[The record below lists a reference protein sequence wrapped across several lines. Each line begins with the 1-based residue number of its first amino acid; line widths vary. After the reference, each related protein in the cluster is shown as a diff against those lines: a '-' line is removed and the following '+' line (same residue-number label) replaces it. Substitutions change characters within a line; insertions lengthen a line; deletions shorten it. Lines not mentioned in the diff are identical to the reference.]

1 MPPAADLSD
10 LQLATIRVLWDR
22 GEATTAEVH
31 KALHRSRGLA
41 VTTVATLLR
50 RLEERGLV
58 AHRADGR
65 AFVYRALLS
74 ETEARRSAMSTLLR
88 SLFRNDAQALFSQ
101 LVAHDAVDDADLAE
115 MRKLLADSTR
125 ARRGKTR

>member
-22 GEATTAEVH
+22 GEVTTAEVH
-31 KALHRSRGLA
+31 KALQPSRGLA

-74 ETEARRSAMSTLLR
+74 EAEARCSAMSTLLR
-88 SLFRNDAQALFSQ
+88 SVFRNDAQALFSQ

-115 MRKLLADSTR
+115 
-125 ARRGKTR
+125 